1 MTEVNAMTI
10 AALRKTLASLDMKK
24 KSLESEGEAII
35 SELTSKTDGG
45 GEPMGM
51 NTPLVDRDGYPRSDI
66 DIFRARTLRRRLAEI
81 KTDRSTMLVDIE
93 KKLQKLAMLNSPVL
107 QKNIEDEQ
115 AARLRPKP
123 KPKYDSKSR
132 KWVAMNWDGTVAGI
146 KGGEHISFHNIVDS
160 ETKLEDIAQQLAQQS
175 IDNRTENASELQA
188 TQAEEESQIPF
199 AKLNSVAPN
208 SPAGDAGLKEGD
220 EIVKFGSINVANHRN
235 LQAVA
240 EMVPEVASNSRT
252 IELIV
257 LRGDANNNSKI
268 RKHCMLRPRPWA
280 GRGLLGCHIVP
291 SVN

>member
-1 MTEVNAMTI
+1 VSFKYYSCFLFLYACEFWSPSYQFKIEN
-10 AALRKTLASLDMKK
+10 K
-24 KSLESEGEAII
+24 
-35 SELTSKTDGG
+35 
-45 GEPMGM
+45 
-51 NTPLVDRDGYPRSDI
+51 
-66 DIFRARTLRRRLAEI
+66 I
-81 KTDRSTMLVDIE
+81 K
-93 KKLQKLAMLNSPVL
+93 SPVL

-123 KPKYDSKSR
+123 KPKYDSKTR
-132 KWVAMNWDGTVAGI
+132 KWVAMNWDGSVAGI
-146 KGGEHISFHNIVDS
+146 QGGEHISFHNIGDS
-160 ETKLEDIAQQLAQQS
+160 EMKLEDIAQQLAQQS
-175 IDNRTENASELQA
+175 INNRTENESELQA
-188 TQAEEESQIPF
+188 TQSEEESQIPF